1 MSAAGIVGVRQP
13 YIDGKFRL
21 GDGPVLPVENPVTE
35 EIVAEVETCSLDQVE
50 EAVLAARRSFEAGT
64 WAGADRRD
72 RAAAVVAMAA
82 FFESRYAELAAT
94 LQAEAGAS
102 PAMLGSAQLRQPIT
116 HMSQTADL
124 YLSVPESEYTP
135 RPVSEVIAGNRVAV
149 SLMRYEPIGVVAAIS
164 AYNFPFW
171 TSVWKAVPALITGN
185 SVVLR
190 PSPLTPLSS
199 LVFGE
204 AAEAAGLPPGVLNV
218 VVETGVT
225 GAQLMTTHPAVDMV
239 TFTGSTA
246 VGRQIMRQS
255 ADTVKRVV
263 LELGGKSV
271 QLYFPDALDRVV
283 QGGLGVFA
291 AHAGQGCAISTRM
304 LVPEESKQGVLAQ
317 LGEAAGKL
325 KIGDPAQPGVIVG
338 PLISKAQVEKCESYV
353 QAAVDN
359 GATVVSGGK
368 RPPGTDRGHFF
379 EPTVLDVP
387 DNSNPAAQ
395 DEIFGPVLCV
405 LGYRDLDHAVAIA
418 NDSMYG
424 LSGQVLGAD
433 VQAATRVAE
442 QIRSG
447 AVSVNVAAGGAFA
460 SSGGYKQSGIG
471 RERGIEGLR
480 AFQQVKHLSIGNL

>member
-1 MSAAGIVGVRQP
+1 MSSTDIVAVRQP
-13 YIDGKFRL
+13 YIDGKFRV
-21 GDGPVLPVENPVTE
+21 GDGPALAVENPATE
-35 EIVAEVETCSLDQVE
+35 EIFAEVETCSGEQVE
-50 EAVLAARRSFEAGT
+50 EAILAARRSFEAGT

-72 RAAAVVAMAA
+72 RAAAMVAMSS
-82 FFESRYAELAAT
+82 FFESRYEELAAT
-94 LQAEAGAS
+94 LEAEAGAS
-102 PAMLGSAQLRQPIT
+102 LAMLSSAQLRQPIT
-116 HMSQTADL
+116 QIGQTADL
-124 YLSVPESEYTP
+124 YLSLAETEYTP
-135 RPVSEVIAGNRVAV
+135 RPVSEVIAGSRVAASV
-149 SLMRYEPIGVVAAIS
+149 MRYEPVGVVSAIS

-171 TSVWKAVPALITGN
+171 TSMWKAIPALLTGN
-185 SVVLR
+185 SVILR
-190 PSPLTPLSS
+190 PSPLTPLSA

-218 VVETGVT
+218 VVESGVT
-225 GAQLMTTHPAVDMV
+225 GSQLMTTHQAVDMV

-255 ADTVKRVV
+255 ADTVKRLV

-271 QLYFPDALDRVV
+271 QLYLPDALGRV
-283 QGGLGVFA
+283 GAGSLGVFA
-291 AHAGQGCAISTRM
+291 AHAGQGCAATTRM
-304 LVPEESKQGVLAQ
+304 LVPEESKEAVLAQ
-317 LGEAAGKL
+317 LREVAGNL
-325 KIGDPAQPGVIVG
+325 KVGHPADPEVIVG
-338 PLISKAQVEKCESYV
+338 PLISEAQVQKCESYV

-359 GATVVSGGK
+359 GARVVSGGR
-368 RPPGTDRGHFF
+368 RPAGIERGHYF

-433 VQAATRVAE
+433 VQVATRLAE
-442 QIRSG
+442 RIRSG
-447 AVSVNVAAGGAFA
+447 AVSVNVAATGAFA
-460 SSGGYKQSGIG
+460 SSGGYKQSGVG
-471 RERGIEGLR
+471 RERGVEGLR